1 MGDLTLWAAFLLAA
15 IIINIS
21 PGPELVFVI
30 TRTITHGK
38 KHGFYSSLG
47 TGSGSMVH
55 VIMVA
60 SGLALIL
67 SKSLVAFNIIK
78 ILGAV
83 YLFYLGIKAFQSKRT
98 QTLFLNKDKDHAD
111 TSLVSFRK
119 GFFVG
124 LLNPKSVIFFMA
136 FLPQFVR
143 DGLGTF
149 WGQIINLGAITI
161 LMGIVFEIA
170 AIFMTNEISKTLF
183 RKKIFSSLV
192 DKLTGSIP
200 ILLGLRLAFTTQN
213 K

>member
-1 MGDLTLWAAFLLAA
+1 
-15 IIINIS
+15 
-21 PGPELVFVI
+21 
-30 TRTITHGK
+30 
-38 KHGFYSSLG
+38 
-47 TGSGSMVH
+47 
-55 VIMVA
+55 
-60 SGLALIL
+60 
-67 SKSLVAFNIIK
+67 VAFNIIK

-83 YLFYLGIKAFQSKRT
+83 YLFYLGIKAFRSKRT
-98 QTLFLNKDKDHAD
+98 QTLFLNKDEDHAN
-111 TSLVSFRK
+111 TSFDSFRK

-192 DKLTGSIP
+192 DKLTGSIL

>member
-1 MGDLTLWAAFLLAA
+1 MGDHAFWAAFLLAA

-38 KHGFYSSLG
+38 KHGFYSSAG

-55 VIMVA
+55 VVMVA

-78 ILGAV
+78 ILGAA
-83 YLFYLGIKAFQSKRT
+83 YLFYLGIKAFRSKGTETLSFRT
-98 QTLFLNKDKDHAD
+98 DSDHVD
-111 TSLVSFRK
+111 TSLASFRK

-143 DGLGTF
+143 TDSGAF
-149 WGQIINLGAITI
+149 WVQIINLGAITI
-161 LMGIVFEIA
+161 MMGIVFEIV
-170 AIFMTNEISKTLF
+170 AILMTNKMSKILF
-183 RKKIFSSLV
+183 GKKTFSNLI
-192 DKLTGSIP
+192 DKIMGSIL
-200 ILLGLRLAFTTQN
+200 ILLGLRLVFTTQN

>member
-1 MGDLTLWAAFLLAA
+1 MGDLAFWAAFSLAA
-15 IIINIS
+15 ILINIS

-30 TRTITHGK
+30 TRTIAHGR

-55 VIMVA
+55 VVMVA
-60 SGLALIL
+60 SGFALIL

-83 YLFYLGIKAFQSKRT
+83 YLFYLGIKAFRSKRT
-98 QTLFLNKDKDHAD
+98 EALSFNKDADNVD
-111 TSLVSFRK
+111 TSLDSFRK

-143 DGLGTF
+143 TDLGAF
-149 WGQIINLGAITI
+149 WVQIINLGVITV
-161 LMGIVFEIA
+161 LMGIVFEIV
-170 AIFMTNEISKTLF
+170 AIVMTNKISKILF
-183 RKKIFSSLV
+183 RKKTFSNLI
-192 DKLTGSIP
+192 DKLTGSIL